1 MKIDNCLKI
10 APIFPILLQSL
21 VTPQAVFFI
30 NFSLVKDN
38 YNSQLVHYFG
48 LSINKF
54 VLTLSSEEIQC
65 IQENFNDI
73 MEAFN
78 NKDPN
83 DGSSIRKF
91 ELFNVNE
98 V

>member
-21 VTPQAVFFI
+21 ITPQASFFI
-30 NFSLVKDN
+30 NFVLAKDN
-38 YNSQLVHYFG
+38 YNSQLIHYFG

-65 IQENFNDI
+65 IQDNFNQI

-78 NKDPN
+78 NKDHS
-83 DGSSIRKF
+83 DGS
-91 ELFNVNE
+91 
-98 V
+98 